1 MDIEQ
6 FFNLLFKPGEVV
18 EFRPIKPKWKGGG
31 AGQSEFIK
39 FNGNIAGKIT
49 EHIHKRNEDYNLYFG
64 VMPRLKHGEKSKISR
79 INTCFVDIDSKD
91 FTSEEEF
98 NRHIQTLENEILPSI
113 ELKYTAKI
121 NSGHGFHYY
130 FVLSQDEKLPIKQ
143 RTVTKNGKEEIEF
156 YCDAWRDVQCALIDI
171 CKADQAVGKDLPRIL
186 RLPGS
191 INIKE
196 EGAFKDCKII
206 DFHKENVYRYF
217 DFLPVL
223 KKHREETL
231 KKKEVK
237 KPSPILSMNEEEI
250 INKLQ
255 RAKNSHIFNKLYS
268 GDWIGYNSQSEADLA
283 LCNLI
288 AFYTQDEA
296 VIDSIFRHSGLY
308 RDKWDRED
316 YNKKTIQKA
325 IEGQTGTYN
334 PNYGKALFTPS
345 SVDNTTLEIKEPV
358 KGKPLPPRPEGAR
371 GKELEQEKKKK
382 ITEKLSDI
390 NSLNYDSAIEQDN
403 KIEDNWIVENLFAR
417 GVNFSVLFGEPGVC
431 KTWLILSEFLKL
443 ADGKNIFGKYE
454 TEPRKTVLLE
464 ADFPANVF
472 EYRLKRLY
480 KPENIDNFHM
490 YSADKLQEAGLEYCM
505 DTAEG
510 QEVIEKL
517 MEREKPDMLI
527 IDSLGSWIQ
536 GDEVKQDVIKPVI
549 EFLKKI
555 SHKFNLHILLIHHPR
570 KRSNVE
576 RLNRLLDMSD
586 ATGSFLL
593 ARYAS
598 SIYTV
603 NGLYDEEGRVENK
616 GLVIN
621 VKNWF
626 KTSPKFE
633 FSMEQNE
640 DEKMEF
646 TFEYKDLTSFK
657 DKKIGTK
664 EAVIENL
671 KNNPEGLTKKQFIKL
686 IPNVSQATIERA
698 LRELKKQKKINS
710 IGNTSNLIY
719 KLSSS
724 ISDTQDNEESIEKE
738 YTPQGKELSSPLKRD
753 EASYNEKKLSI
764 SCLNSLHPCREF
776 NPIQDKGKD
785 TTLVITCVSKKKIKC
800 STCEHGSGSSPAGYH
815 ICKISPDRSYPG
827 QVEHDCIDYTAIDCI
842 KEHKQRYNE
851 ALRNLTAGI
860 DIKNCKDIMRD
871 TIGNLKAMGIDATDK
886 EITGG
891 FELCR
896 T

>member
-1 MDIEQ
+1 MNFDFILGKFEHVKRNSNGSYNVSCPLQAHKHGDKRPSLTITEQEDRIDLYCFVCGKVAKEVFQEIGIEEKYLFKANWNKEEYSARPTPGNNGKSYSIEDIRDFMKVTKEYPYYDKDCNLRAYKARHRKNGEEEKGLWYHPTGNNRYKYKQ
-6 FFNLLFKPGEVV
+6 GTDDPLFYGLPDVIKAKEKGIKTYFFPEGEKDSDTISEMGLPAFTSGGANSFKDEHAQVICNLLDNSEYNIVILYDNDPAGIKLKDDKIRLLLKHNFKGKIIIPDL
-18 EFRPIKPKWKGGG
+18 PKEKKDITDWKE
-31 AGQSEFIK
+31 AGHTKEEFIELVK
-39 FNGNIAGKIT
+39 QTPQYSPPVT
-49 EHIHKRNEDYNLYFG
+49 EK
-64 VMPRLKHGEKSKISR
+64 
-79 INTCFVDIDSKD
+79 
-91 FTSEEEF
+91 
-98 NRHIQTLENEILPSI
+98 
-113 ELKYTAKI
+113 
-121 NSGHGFHYY
+121 
-130 FVLSQDEKLPIKQ
+130 
-143 RTVTKNGKEEIEF
+143 KEE
-156 YCDAWRDVQCALIDI
+156 ALTTIT
-171 CKADQAVGKDLPRIL
+171 G
-186 RLPGS
+186 
-191 INIKE
+191 
-196 EGAFKDCKII
+196 
-206 DFHKENVYRYF
+206 
-217 DFLPVL
+217 
-223 KKHREETL
+223 
-231 KKKEVK
+231 
-237 KPSPILSMNEEEI
+237 
-250 INKLQ
+250 
-255 RAKNSHIFNKLYS
+255 FN
-268 GDWIGYNSQSEADLA
+268 YN
-283 LCNLI
+283 
-288 AFYTQDEA
+288 
-296 VIDSIFRHSGLY
+296 
-308 RDKWDRED
+308 
-316 YNKKTIQKA
+316 
-325 IEGQTGTYN
+325 
-334 PNYGKALFTPS
+334 
-345 SVDNTTLEIKEPV
+345 
-358 KGKPLPPRPEGAR
+358 
-371 GKELEQEKKKK
+371 
-382 ITEKLSDI
+382 
-390 NSLNYDSAIEQDN
+390 SAIEQDN

-454 TEPRKTVLLE
+454 TEPKKTVLLE
-464 ADFPANVF
+464 ADFPSNVF

-480 KPENIDNFHM
+480 RPENIDNFIM
-490 YSADKLQEAGLEYCM
+490 YSADKIQEAGLEYCM
-505 DTAEG
+505 DTEKG
-510 QEVIEKL
+510 RETIESL
-517 MEREKPDMLI
+517 MEKEKPDILI

-549 EFLKKI
+549 EFLKHI

-686 IPNVSQATIERA
+686 IPNVSLATIERA
-698 LRELKKQKKINS
+698 LRELKKQKEITS

-719 KLSSS
+719 KLY
-724 ISDTQDNEESIEKE
+724 SDTQDNEGSIEKE
-738 YTPQGKELSSPLKRD
+738 YTPQGKELPSPLKGD
-753 EASYNEKKLSI
+753 EGSQNVKKEKKGLSVSPFI
-764 SCLNSLHPCREF
+764 SLHPCREF

-785 TTLVITCVSKKKIKC
+785 TTPFITCVSEKIKKC
-800 STCEHGSGSSPAGYH
+800 SNCEHGSGSSPAGYH

-860 DIKNCKDIMRD
+860 DPVNCKDVMRE
-871 TIGNLKAMGIDATDK
+871 TIGNLKAMGINATGE
-886 EITGG
+886 EIQRG